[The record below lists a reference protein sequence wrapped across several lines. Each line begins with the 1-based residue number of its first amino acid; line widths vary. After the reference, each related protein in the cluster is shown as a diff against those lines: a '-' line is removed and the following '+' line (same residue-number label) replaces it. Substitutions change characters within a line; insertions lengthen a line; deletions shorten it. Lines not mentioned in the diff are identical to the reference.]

1 MLPGCRISRPAH
13 ALGYDA
19 AMSTSSIDIAV
30 EGGGIAVG
38 ALAVPAGEGPAPAV
52 VIVHEWWGL
61 NDDMRRVATRLASEG
76 FIALA
81 VDLYGGRAA
90 TRPEEA
96 LELMQALR
104 TPEAMKVIGAGVTS
118 LRTMPRSNGK
128 VGITGFCLG
137 GAMTLAAAC
146 QVSGIDAAAPFYGIP
161 KPEYADYSR
170 VRVPI
175 QGHFGKKDGSIPVE
189 RPEAVAAA
197 VRAGGGEM
205 ELFLY
210 DAGHAFLRE
219 GDPHAYDAES
229 AKLAWSRMLTFFR
242 ERLR

>member
-1 MLPGCRISRPAH
+1 
-13 ALGYDA
+13 
-19 AMSTSSIDIAV
+19 MSTSPVEIEV
-30 EGGGIAVG
+30 EGANPAIG
-38 ALAVPAGEGPAPAV
+38 ALALPAGEGPVPS
-52 VIVHEWWGL
+52 VIVVHEWWGL

-81 VDLYGGRAA
+81 IDLYGGRSASEP
-90 TRPEEA
+90 PEA
-96 LELMQALR
+96 FELMNALR
-104 TPEAMKVIGAGVTS
+104 TPEAMKVVSGGVRW
-118 LRTMPRSNGK
+118 LRAQPRSNGH

-146 QVSGIDAAAPFYGIP
+146 QVPGLDAAVPFYGIP

-175 QGHFGKKDGSIPVE
+175 SAHFGKRDPTIPVE

-197 VRAGGGEM
+197 VRAGGGDI

-219 GDPHAYDAES
+219 GDPKAYDAES
-229 AKLAWSRMLTFFR
+229 ATLAWQRMLTFLR
-242 ERLR
+242 NRLT